1 MTQLL
6 ARSPDLSTPPA
17 SRRIVFNGK
26 FRAGGLN
33 GVHRVAAR
41 LIKEIDCLLTQRQC
55 SGDPPFALIVPQGC
69 AGGLDLASIEVI
81 EDDRPASQAWEQWRL
96 PQLAPGGLL
105 VNLANLAPI
114 AHWPKITML
123 HDAQFLRADSSYP
136 WRQRLGYRLLTPL
149 MARSSAKVL
158 TVSAFSGRELGRGGV
173 TGARGAHV
181 LHNGADHILETPADH
196 AVLDRLSLTA
206 RGYALLFGSPKAY
219 KNNAVVF
226 DAFADGAL
234 GKLKLVVI
242 GPPRAALEAAGLTP
256 PADAIFAGGCDD
268 AALRAL
274 YESAEALLFPS
285 RTEGFGLPPVEA
297 MLCSCPVIAA
307 PCGAIPEVCGD
318 AVRYADPD
326 DPAAWRSA
334 LDALGTGH
342 RESLIAAGQARA
354 ARYTWASAGQS
365 LFDLLCETARRP

>member
-1 MTQLL
+1 MTKHL
-6 ARSPDLSTPPA
+6 
-17 SRRIVFNGK
+17 RRVVFNGK

-41 LIKEIDCLLTQRQC
+41 LIAEVDSLLTQRPC
-55 SGDPPFALIVPQGC
+55 SGDPPFALIVPKGC

-81 EDDRPASQAWEQWRL
+81 EDDRPASQTWEQLRL
-96 PQLAPGGLL
+96 PQLAAGGLL

-114 AHWPKITML
+114 AHRPKVTML

-158 TVSAFSGRELGRGGV
+158 TVSAFSVGELGRGGV

-181 LHNGADHILETPADH
+181 LHNGADHILETASDH
-196 AVLDRLSLTA
+196 TVLDRLGIAA

-226 DAFADGAL
+226 EAFAGGAL
-234 GKLKLVVI
+234 DPLQLVVV
-242 GPPRAALEAAGLTP
+242 GPARAALAAAGLTP

-268 AALRAL
+268 GALRAL
-274 YESAEALLFPS
+274 YENAEALLFPS

-297 MLCSCPVIAA
+297 MLCGCPVIAA
-307 PCGAIPEVCGD
+307 PCGAVPEVCGD
-318 AVRYADPD
+318 AACYADPD
-326 DPAAWRSA
+326 SPAAWRG
-334 LDALGTGH
+334 ALGALRTGH
-342 RESLIAAGQARA
+342 RNSVIAAGQARA

-365 LFDLLCETARRP
+365 LFDLLCETARRV